1 MGTAAAHATPS
12 VSSASGRRGTADRG
26 SAPHRKCASLSLAT
40 AHHGRAVSG
49 GRGHHDA
56 RASAG
61 RASQGDA
68 RPAGRRGERGWRRGS
83 IGVAR
88 SARAAPDGYSLSFG
102 NRASHVGAGAV
113 YPVAYD
119 VLADFEP
126 VSRVADTPL
135 WVVARKDLP
144 AKDLKELITWL
155 KAHPDKAS
163 AATVGPGS
171 GSHLCGI
178 YLQNNTGTRF
188 QFVPY
193 RGGAPAIADLV
204 GGQVDIMCDM
214 SSNSLPQVRAG
225 QIKALAV
232 MAKLRWFGAPDVPTV
247 DETGVPGVY
256 ISFWHALWVP
266 KGTPRTMITTLNA
279 AVVTALADPTV
290 RQRFSDQGQGVP
302 PRDQQTPEALAVYHK
317 AEIEKWWRS
326 SRRPTSSRS
335 SAWPVRAWAA
345 DGSAGSPS
353 PARGCRRRISA
364 ARAWRRRCA
373 RVRPSRV
380 LRPLHRL
387 QVRQARS
394 CSLSSLGEGRPA

>member
-1 MGTAAAHATPS
+1 MQRRRFLQHLAGAAAAIAAVPRI
-12 VSSASGRRGTADRG
+12 AS
-26 SAPHRKCASLSLAT
+26 
-40 AHHGRAVSG
+40 
-49 GRGHHDA
+49 A
-56 RASAG
+56 RAYPS
-61 RASQGDA
+61 RPLTMVVPF
-68 RPAGRRGERGWRRGS
+68 PAGGATTTLARVLAEHLKETLGQPVVVENVAGAGGS

-317 AEIEKWWRS
+317 AEIEKWW
-326 SRRPTSSRS
+326 PIIK
-335 SAWPVRAWAA
+335 AA
-345 DGSAGSPS
+345 NIKP
-353 PARGCRRRISA
+353 
-364 ARAWRRRCA
+364 
-373 RVRPSRV
+373 
-380 LRPLHRL
+380 
-387 QVRQARS
+387 Q
-394 CSLSSLGEGRPA
+394 